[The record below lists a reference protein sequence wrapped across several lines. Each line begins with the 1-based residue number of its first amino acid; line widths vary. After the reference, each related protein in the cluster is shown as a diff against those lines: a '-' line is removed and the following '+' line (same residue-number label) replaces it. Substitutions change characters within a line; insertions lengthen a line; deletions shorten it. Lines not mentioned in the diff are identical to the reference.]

1 MQRCSNESHPD
12 SPDSELLLDCRR
24 AQTGGGS
31 GLGFADSELLLLDQ
45 RPDSELLLDRSQG
58 GSHPASPG

>member
-24 AQTGGGS
+24 AKTGGGS
-31 GLGFADSELLLLDQ
+31 GLGFADSELLLLI
-45 RPDSELLLDRSQG
+45 DRRQG
-58 GSHPASPG
+58 GSHSAESPG